1 MVGTNVSDWNE
12 SECQDNHFHS
22 ERVQGVETPLD
33 CFKLFLSDEF
43 IDLTVEESKKYAQQ
57 NNQPRKVDKVTHD
70 TVWATMAIILMTG
83 YNSVPSRRMYW
94 A

>member
-57 NNQPRKVDKVTHD
+57 KE
-70 TVWATMAIILMTG
+70 
-83 YNSVPSRRMYW
+83 SRQSDS
-94 A
+94 